1 MAGLHIKKDDT
12 VVVIS
17 GKDKGK
23 EGKVLKCQPTE
34 GKVLVEGV
42 NMLTLHKKPRKADRR
57 RRHHSSGGLYQRF
70 QRDGRLPQC
79 KKKPTRT
86 GSKEL
91 ADGSRV
97 RVQEVRRHSGQ
108 ISGGN
113 LRWLD

>member
-42 NMLTLHKKPRKADRR
+42 NMLTLHKKPRKQTSAASFIRR
-57 RRHHSSGGLYQRF
+57 ALSA
-70 QRDGRLPQC
+70 LP
-79 KKKPTRT
+79 T
-86 GSKEL
+86 
-91 ADGSRV
+91 
-97 RVQEVRRHSGQ
+97 
-108 ISGGN
+108 
-113 LRWLD
+113 